1 MSRTQQRRR
10 RQREQMLMLQAEQ
23 GGEEEE
29 EDCEDLHQ
37 YQYQHDLDEGEEVTT
52 ATNDFASLEALLVAS
67 DQTEQT
73 QTNAQDG
80 PVQEEEENF
89 SSAALP
95 SSPSTLSNESL
106 LGSPQK
112 NTLHQHHQKTDIP
125 EKSFSAAPLFKPSTE
140 TKKIRRQQEPEKKKT
155 MKKPTIAHTAKS
167 IVGSRCVL

>member
-1 MSRTQQRRR
+1 VSRTQQRRR
-10 RQREQMLMLQAEQ
+10 RQREILMLQAEQ

-29 EDCEDLHQ
+29 EDCEDSHQ
-37 YQYQHDLDEGEEVTT
+37 HPYHLDKDEEEVRM
-52 ATNDFASLEALLVAS
+52 ATNDFASLEALLMAS

-73 QTNAQDG
+73 QTNAQAE
-80 PVQEEEENF
+80 PLQEEENF

-112 NTLHQHHQKTDIP
+112 NTLHQHHHNSEITV
-125 EKSFSAAPLFKPSTE
+125 KSFSAAPLFKQSTE

-167 IVGSRCVL
+167 IVGSRCVP